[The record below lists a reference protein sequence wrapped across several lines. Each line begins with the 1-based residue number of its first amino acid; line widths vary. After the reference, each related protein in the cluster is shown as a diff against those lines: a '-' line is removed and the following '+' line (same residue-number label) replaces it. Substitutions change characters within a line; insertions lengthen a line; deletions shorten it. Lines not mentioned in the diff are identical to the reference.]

1 MLLKARRMLL
11 CLASAPTTAP
21 ADHTACLHTMHACV
35 HRAGR
40 TEKRSALHADTLLE
54 LAVAVLGM
62 ETMLVSLLDGN
73 RKFILAAS
81 GFLTSGHVPGPSRPS
96 ATGRS
101 VPSLH
106 QMVVVE
112 DTLEGRQASSCTLPR
127 HLSH

>member
-62 ETMLVSLLDGN
+62 ETMLVSILDGN
-73 RKFILAAS
+73 QKFMLAAS
-81 GFLTSGHVPGPSRPS
+81 GFLTSGISLDPPAICHWSL
-96 ATGRS
+96 

-106 QMVVVE
+106 QMVIVE
-112 DTLEGRQASSCTLPR
+112 DTLEDARQAAALRTPLT
-127 HLSH
+127 